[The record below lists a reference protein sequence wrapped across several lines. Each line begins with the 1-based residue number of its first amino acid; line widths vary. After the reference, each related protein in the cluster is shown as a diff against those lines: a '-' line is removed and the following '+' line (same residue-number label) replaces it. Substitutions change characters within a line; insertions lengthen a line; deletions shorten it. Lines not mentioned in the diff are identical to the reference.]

1 MARFVRAHLAYLLLL
16 PLVVE
21 WGTLYHAA
29 AHAAAVAVQGGQI
42 TLFDL
47 WPGRGA
53 DGHFRF
59 GEVQWT
65 GALWSE
71 GLVDLA
77 PGLASTLIAAVGF
90 VVGLRARPSAGW
102 RIFLLSCYFLPLTDV
117 SMSFAGLYGGSPSS
131 DYYKALHG
139 LEGPVAPLAIAYFF
153 LLVVAG
159 WAVFQRAWPAALSWA
174 EYAIGG
180 ALVLALPWLRYAL

>member
-21 WGTLYHAA
+21 WGTLYHEA
-29 AHAAAVAVQGGQI
+29 AHAAAVAVQGAQI

-47 WPGRGA
+47 W
-53 DGHFRF
+53 
-59 GEVQWT
+59 
-65 GALWSE
+65 
-71 GLVDLA
+71 